1 MTSLSVN
8 IFSLYKNAQSGY
20 SHQTKRNIK
29 LHETDNY
36 KYRFLKTQNVF
47 PSPLSTCSIYW
58 SPSFSS
64 FSWPGF
70 VHSRTGHR
78 RHNLRHRKLG

>member
-64 FSWPGF
+64 FSCRVLSTVVPGIDATIS
-70 VHSRTGHR
+70 VIA
-78 RHNLRHRKLG
+78 N